1 MKLPPRSISAV
12 WKGSTSSLDL
22 SARQQPKSAITNR
35 GNELLVSSP
44 RSKLS
49 VLRSLCATPCLVRCL
64 MPSRSCRRSSED
76 TCRSGFEFDAK
87 YSLTVL
93 SYLSKI
99 IHNQN
104 LYFIGFKRWGFFI
117 TADKTF
123 RVWCGHI
130 LWIHVVSNLGMT
142 KNIVR
147 FLASPPLLQGNA
159 SG

>member
-22 SARQQPKSAITNR
+22 SARQQPKSAITNW

-76 TCRSGFEFDAK
+76 TCRFGFEFDAK

-104 LYFIGFKRWGFFI
+104 LYFIGFKRWG
-117 TADKTF
+117 
-123 RVWCGHI
+123 C
-130 LWIHVVSNLGMT
+130 LSQQT
-142 KNIVR
+142 KHLESDVDI
-147 FLASPPLLQGNA
+147 FCEYMLFQTLA
-159 SG
+159 